1 MKQNKTIPSSL
12 ADFIGQILKKSQKF
26 PIIRCC
32 RKLIGESPIVYF
44 PERGKG
50 LIWPFRSKHMT
61 SVVVVGT
68 QWGDE
73 GKGKITDFLS
83 QDAEVIARY
92 QGGDNAGHTI
102 VIDGKKFKLHL
113 IPSGIFFP
121 EKISVI
127 GNGVVINPKSLVTEL
142 DYLHQEGVKTDSLRI
157 SDRAHVIL
165 PYHIK
170 LDQLQEAA
178 KGDNKI
184 GTTNKGIGP
193 AYMDKAARVGIRIA
207 DLLDKDIFAQR
218 LKANLAEKNRLF
230 EKMYEC
236 QPLGFDEIFEEYY
249 QYGQTIKD
257 YVTDTSVILNDAL
270 DAGKRVLFEGAQGVM
285 LDIDQGTYPFVT
297 SSNPVA
303 GGVTIGSGVGPS
315 KINKVVGV
323 CKAYTS
329 RVGDGPFPTELND
342 ETGNRIREV
351 GHEYGTTTGRPRR
364 VGWFDSV
371 VMRHSRRVSGITNLS
386 LNSIDVLSGLPTVK
400 ICVAYDLDGK
410 RIDHYPASL
419 EQLKR
424 CQPIYEE
431 LPGWEED
438 ITGCRSLDELPEA
451 ARNYVRRV
459 GELVGVRISTFS
471 VGPDRDQTNILDSVW
486 ANI

>member
-1 MKQNKTIPSSL
+1 
-12 ADFIGQILKKSQKF
+12 
-26 PIIRCC
+26 
-32 RKLIGESPIVYF
+32 
-44 PERGKG
+44 
-50 LIWPFRSKHMT
+50 MT

-83 QDAEVIARY
+83 ANAEVIARY

-102 VIDGKKFKLHL
+102 VIDGKKFKLQL
-113 IPSGIFFP
+113 IPSGIFYP

-127 GNGVVINPKSLVTEL
+127 GNGVVVNPKSLVKEL
-142 DYLHQEGVKTDSLRI
+142 AYLHEEGVSTDSLRI

-165 PYHIK
+165 PYHIE
-170 LDQLQEAA
+170 LDRLQEES

-184 GTTNKGIGP
+184 GTTIKGIGP

-207 DLLDKDIFAQR
+207 DLLDRDVFAER
-218 LKANLAEKNRLF
+218 LRINLEEKNRQFTKLYDA
-230 EKMYEC
+230 E
-236 QPLGFDEIFEEYY
+236 PLSFDDIFEEYY
-249 QYGQTIKD
+249 EYGQQIKQ

-270 DAGKRVLFEGAQGVM
+270 DNGKRVLFEGAQGVM

-315 KINKVVGV
+315 KIDKVVGV

-329 RVGDGPFPTELND
+329 RVGDGPFPTELFD
-342 ETGNRIREV
+342 EVGDRIREV
-351 GHEYGTTTGRPRR
+351 GHEYGTVTGRPRR

-386 LNSIDVLSGLPTVK
+386 LNSIDVLSGLDTVK
-400 ICVAYDLDGK
+400 ICVAYDLDGE

-424 CQPIYEE
+424 CKPIYEE
-431 LPGWEED
+431 LPGWSED
-438 ITGCRSLDELPEA
+438 ITGVRHLDELPEN

-471 VGPDRDQTNILDSVW
+471 VGPDRDQTNILESVW
-486 ANI
+486 SSL

>member
-1 MKQNKTIPSSL
+1 
-12 ADFIGQILKKSQKF
+12 
-26 PIIRCC
+26 
-32 RKLIGESPIVYF
+32 
-44 PERGKG
+44 
-50 LIWPFRSKHMT
+50 MT

-83 QDAEVIARY
+83 ANAEVIARY

-127 GNGVVINPKSLVTEL
+127 GNGVVVNPKSLVKEL
-142 DYLHQEGVKTDSLRI
+142 AYLHEEGVSTDSLRI

-165 PYHIK
+165 PYHIE
-170 LDQLQEAA
+170 LDHLQEES
-178 KGDNKI
+178 KGENKI
-184 GTTNKGIGP
+184 GTTIKGIGP

-207 DLLDKDIFAQR
+207 DLLDREVFAER
-218 LKANLAEKNRLF
+218 LRINLEEKNRQFTKLYDA
-230 EKMYEC
+230 EA
-236 QPLGFDEIFEEYY
+236 LSFDDIFEEYY
-249 QYGQTIKD
+249 EYGQQIKQ

-270 DAGKRVLFEGAQGVM
+270 DNGKRVLFEGAQGVM

-315 KINKVVGV
+315 KIDKVVGV

-329 RVGDGPFPTELND
+329 RVGDGPFPTELFD
-342 ETGNRIREV
+342 EVGDRIREV

-386 LNSIDVLSGLPTVK
+386 LNSIDVLSGLDTVK
-400 ICVAYDLDGK
+400 ICVAYDLDGE
-410 RIDHYPASL
+410 RIDYYPASL

-424 CQPIYEE
+424 CKPIYEE
-431 LPGWEED
+431 LPGWSED
-438 ITGCRSLDELPEA
+438 ITDVRHLDELPEN
-451 ARNYVRRV
+451 ARNYVRRI

-471 VGPDRDQTNILDSVW
+471 VGPDRDQTNILESVW
-486 ANI
+486 SSL

>member
-1 MKQNKTIPSSL
+1 
-12 ADFIGQILKKSQKF
+12 
-26 PIIRCC
+26 
-32 RKLIGESPIVYF
+32 
-44 PERGKG
+44 
-50 LIWPFRSKHMT
+50 MT

-83 QDAEVIARY
+83 ADAEVIARY

-121 EKISVI
+121 QKISVI
-127 GNGVVINPKSLVTEL
+127 GNGVVVNPKSLVKEL
-142 DYLHQEGVKTDSLRI
+142 GYLHDEGVTTDNLRI

-165 PYHIK
+165 PYHIQ
-170 LDQLQEAA
+170 LDQLQEDA

-184 GTTNKGIGP
+184 GTTIKGIGP

-207 DLLDKDIFAQR
+207 DLLDKDIFAER
-218 LKANLAEKNRLF
+218 LRINLAEKNRLF
-230 EKMYEC
+230 EKMYDST
-236 QPLGFDEIFEEYY
+236 PLDFDAIFEEYY
-249 QYGQTIKD
+249 AYGQEIKQ

-329 RVGDGPFPTELND
+329 RVGDGPFPTELFD
-342 ETGNRIREV
+342 EVGERIREV

-386 LNSIDVLSGLPTVK
+386 LNSIDVLSGLDTVK
-400 ICVAYDLDGK
+400 ICVAYDLAGK
-410 RIDHYPASL
+410 RIDYYPASL

-424 CQPIYEE
+424 CKPIYEE
-431 LPGWEED
+431 LPGWQED
-438 ITGCRSLDELPEA
+438 ITGVRSLDELPEN

-471 VGPDRDQTNILDSVW
+471 VGPGREQTNILESVW
-486 ANI
+486 ASI

>member
-1 MKQNKTIPSSL
+1 MS
-12 ADFIGQILKKSQKF
+12 
-26 PIIRCC
+26 
-32 RKLIGESPIVYF
+32 
-44 PERGKG
+44 
-50 LIWPFRSKHMT
+50 

-83 QDAEVIARY
+83 KNAEVIARY

-102 VIDGKKFKLHL
+102 KFDGVTYKLHL
-113 IPSGIFFP
+113 IPSGIFDK

-127 GNGVVINPKSLVTEL
+127 GNGVVINPKSLVKELEYLRERNVSTEN
-142 DYLHQEGVKTDSLRI
+142 LRI

-165 PYHIK
+165 PYHIQM
-170 LDQLQEAA
+170 DQAQEDA

-184 GTTNKGIGP
+184 GTTIRGIGP
-193 AYMDKAARVGIRIA
+193 AYMDKASRIGIRIA
-207 DLLDKDIFAQR
+207 DLLDKDIFEKR
-218 LKANLAEKNRLF
+218 LRDILEEKNRYF
-230 EKMYEC
+230 TQIYDME
-236 QPLGFDEIFEEYY
+236 PLEFDDIFEPYY
-249 QYGQTIKD
+249 EYGQQFKQ
-257 YVTDTSVILNDAL
+257 YVCDTSVVLNDAL

-329 RVGDGPFPTELND
+329 RVGDGPFPTELDNEIGQYIRD
-342 ETGNRIREV
+342 AGN
-351 GHEYGTTTGRPRR
+351 EYGTTTGRPRR

-371 VMRHSRRVSGITNLS
+371 VMRHSKRVSGITNLS
-386 LNSIDVLSGLPTVK
+386 LNSIDVLTGLETVK
-400 ICVAYDLDGK
+400 ICTAYERNGEK
-410 RIDHYPASL
+410 IYHYPASL
-419 EQLKR
+419 KELAE
-424 CQPIYEE
+424 CTPIYEE

-438 ITGCRSLDELPEA
+438 VTGCRTLEELPEN
-451 ARNYVRRV
+451 ARNYIRRI
-459 GELVGVRISTFS
+459 GELTGVRISTFS
-471 VGPDRDQTNILDSVW
+471 VGPDRDQTNVLENVW
-486 ANI
+486 SPIT